1 MEIQNVSF
9 ARENTRR
16 YTWAQAIV
24 AEWKQEVAYAMGQGR
39 EFFEEMISELT
50 MWSQYGQNCPACV
63 GRLSTM
69 GETGIYDWDVR
80 DPDRLVCKYCKTVYP
95 HPEYP
100 ETGSVTAPRMG
111 QTFTFYL
118 TDEERAH
125 PEDTSGKYAFKWVSH
140 PVHTSW
146 SGVLRSKKAG
156 WCYEMM
162 GVLAKLY
169 ALTGEVAYAE
179 RAAWIVDIMAQRYP
193 GWLFHSYDGTVADLP
208 PGEVAA
214 GMGKHPPA
222 GKFPAEAIISA
233 FEGRHREGDSAR
245 LFNGFWGAG
254 RFGCSGSDGGMILN
268 ALLSYELIRDAEY
281 GDGTPV
287 LTAEMHRRIREDLI
301 LAGCEDT
308 ENWPDINNK
317 CGRGRALSG
326 AVGIL
331 FGRPQG
337 IRRAIEGIEKLMEN
351 GFHFDGL
358 CTESP
363 SYSDMHLNVMRE
375 IPEVL
380 MGYSD
385 PEGYEPHGGERLKDF
400 NPFQHFDRYRLALE
414 SMVRILD
421 PRMQYPV
428 IGDTHAGEGLHTIH
442 AEILTDRY
450 GSRYAGLLEKVQNAP
465 LSEAGSEYALWHRDP
480 DLKAQQETDL
490 PLVSEWFPG
499 WHVAVLRG
507 EGVSDHTAFYLN
519 GYAHG
524 GHRHRDTLGVIY
536 IAHKQEMASDR
547 GYIWD
552 DPRNAWTG
560 STRAHN
566 IVTVDGMSQNG
577 KNCHSTLE
585 LFGRGPGVE
594 VVQASANAYEQ
605 CDRYQRICA
614 LVEMPGGQSYAVDFF
629 RVRGGKLHQ
638 YGFHC
643 NGKMV
648 GITGADPEPVDEEI
662 EWLSNL
668 RAAIPK
674 NAFTATWAHE
684 GVRMDLRL
692 LSPIHRLLVV
702 DAPGWRSDRGDQL
715 NAPPVQQILAERTDG
730 DSRYVAV
737 MAPYTDEMPPV
748 RSARL
753 LLDDADSGAM
763 GVEVEREGCTD
774 YILSSPDGSGCG
786 CGPVAM
792 TGRFGFVSV
801 DSAGNLLRAYLL
813 DGTELRCGKDGLT
826 LSRGRTP
833 LKVASVEGRTYHLE
847 EDVPGEGGL
856 VGTYLLTDETGYEIE
871 STDAKSITVRDYPA
885 VECKGIT
892 LLHSTESVRE

>member
-1 MEIQNVSF
+1 MKIQDVSF
-9 ARENTRR
+9 ARENVRR
-16 YTWAQAIV
+16 YAWAQAIV
-24 AEWKQEVAYAMGQGR
+24 GEWKEEVAYAMEQGR
-39 EFFEEMISELT
+39 GFFEEMISELT
-50 MWSQYGQNCPACV
+50 MWSQYGQNCPVCV

-80 DPDRLVCKYCKTVYP
+80 DPDKLVCKYCKTVYP
-95 HPEYP
+95 DPEYP
-100 ETGSVTAPRMG
+100 ETGSVIAPRMG
-111 QTFTFYL
+111 QTFRFYL

-125 PEDTSGKYAFKWVSH
+125 PEDTSGEHALKWISH

-146 SGVLRSKKAG
+146 SGILRSKKAG
-156 WCYEMM
+156 WCYEIM

-169 ALTGEVAYAE
+169 AVTREVAYAE
-179 RAAWIVDIMAQRYP
+179 RAAWIIDIMAQRYP
-193 GWLFHSYDGTVADLP
+193 NWLFHSYDGTVADLP

-214 GMGKHPPA
+214 GIGKHPP
-222 GKFPAEAIISA
+222 GGRFPAEAIISA
-233 FEGRHREGDSAR
+233 FEGRHREGDYAR

-268 ALLSYELIRDAEY
+268 AALSYELIRNAKSE
-281 GDGTPV
+281 DGTPV
-287 LTAEMHRRIREDLI
+287 LTAEMDRRIREDLI

-331 FGRPQG
+331 FERPQG
-337 IRRAIEGIEKLMEN
+337 IRRAIEGIEKLMEG

-385 PEGYEPHGGERLKDF
+385 PEGYEPEEGEPLRDF

-428 IGDTHAGEGLHTIH
+428 IGDTHAGERLHTIH

-465 LSEAGSEYALWHRDP
+465 LSEVGGEYALWHRDP
-480 DLKAQQETDL
+480 DLKVQQEVDL
-490 PLVSEWFPG
+490 PLYSEWFPG
-499 WHVAVLRG
+499 WHVAALRG
-507 EGVSDHTAFYLN
+507 EEVSDHTAFYLN

-524 GHRHRDTLGVIY
+524 GHRHRDTLGIIY

-566 IVTVDGMSQNG
+566 LVTVDGMNQNG
-577 KNCHSTLE
+577 ENCHSRLE

-605 CDRYQRICA
+605 CDRYGRTCA
-614 LVEMPGGQSYAVDFF
+614 LVEIPGGQSYTVDFF
-629 RVRGGKLHQ
+629 RVRGGELHQ

-643 NGKMV
+643 NGKMI
-648 GITGADPEPVDEEI
+648 GITGANPEPVEEEM
-662 EWLSNL
+662 EWLSSI
-668 RAAIPK
+668 RAAAPED
-674 NAFTATWAHE
+674 AFTATWAHE
-684 GVRMDLRL
+684 GVRMELTL
-692 LSPIHRLLVV
+692 LNPIDRLLVV
-702 DAPGWRSDRGDQL
+702 DAPGWRNDKGDQL
-715 NAPPVQQILAERTDG
+715 QASPVQQVLAERTDG
-730 DSRYVAV
+730 DSRYAAI
-737 MAPYTDEMPPV
+737 MAPYTGEISPIQ
-748 RSARL
+748 SARL
-753 LLDDADSGAM
+753 VLNDVESGAM
-763 GVEVEREGCTD
+763 AVAVEREGCTD
-774 YILSSPDGSGCG
+774 YILSCPEGRACE

-801 DSAGNLLRAYLL
+801 DSEGNLLRGYLL
-813 DGTELRCGKDGLT
+813 DGTELRCGEDRLM
-826 LSRGRTP
+826 LSEGQTP
-833 LKVASVEGRTYHLE
+833 LQVTAVEERTYHLA
-847 EDVPGEGGL
+847 EDAPAEKDL
-856 VGTYLLTDETGYEIE
+856 VGTYLLAGETGYEIE
-871 STDAKSITVRDYPA
+871 SVDARSITVRDYPA
-885 VECKGIT
+885 VECGEVA
-892 LLHSTESVRE
+892 LLNSAESIRE